1 MLLRY
6 SAALLLGSLAM
17 LAAGPAFSQAGIDNA
32 QQRAA
37 NLARNTAVKLNG
49 GLVKYRPAACMFVI
63 GGTPCLVKSDG
74 KGFLFRFEGGGPAWQ
89 QLNQPPTTLTEVL
102 VDPSGREVIGTPVNK
117 ILTPAAKP

>member
-1 MLLRY
+1 MLRT

-17 LAAGPAFSQAGIDNA
+17 LAAAPAFSQAGIDNA

-74 KGFLFRFEGGGPAWQ
+74 KGFL
-89 QLNQPPTTLTEVL
+89 
-102 VDPSGREVIGTPVNK
+102 
-117 ILTPAAKP
+117 